1 MADQIVDLNLLQF
14 LQPQANAN
22 ANPSEAS
29 ATIPH
34 VYLYKGG
41 PVPRHVTRIRID
53 KSIQFIPDE
62 AFSESNVQEVEMHNG
77 VYKIGG
83 LAFYNCRCLE
93 RISGATGVRVVDE
106 GAFFGCRRLKD
117 VEFGKKLE
125 RIGQGAFS
133 WCKSLRGLK
142 IPSVKIVDRY
152 AFQYCVN
159 MTNVEFGEGL
169 EQMGEFAFLCCYSL
183 QRVAMPLKGDL
194 ISDDNVFNGCGN
206 LANIELVGAV
216 HNTLSHFSMQ
226 VWRDEMND
234 EIDRINQVLSD
245 ISAEGKTVAVRQWI
259 RTAHARVQHF
269 TNEHNNSLEE
279 CATLLELALW
289 RDHLNDEPDDND
301 SESSLEAKPKKK
313 ARIDSNSAR
322 KERRMTCGA
331 NVVIKNVLPF
341 LQLK

>member
-1 MADQIVDLNLLQF
+1 M
-14 LQPQANAN
+14 
-22 ANPSEAS
+22 
-29 ATIPH
+29 
-34 VYLYKGG
+34 G
-41 PVPRHVTRIRID
+41 
-53 KSIQFIPDE
+53 
-62 AFSESNVQEVEMHNG
+62 
-77 VYKIGG
+77 
-83 LAFYNCRCLE
+83 
-93 RISGATGVRVVDE
+93 

-117 VEFGKKLE
+117 VEFGSKKLE

-133 WCKSLRGLK
+133 RCKSLQGLK

-159 MTNVEFGEGL
+159 MTNVEFGKGL

-183 QRVAMPLKGDL
+183 QRIAMPLKEDL
-194 ISDDNVFNGCGN
+194 IRDDNVFNGCGN
-206 LANIELVGAV
+206 LAHIELVGAV
-216 HNTLSHFSMQ
+216 HNTISHFSLQ
-226 VWRDEMND
+226 VWKDEMND

-245 ISAEGKTVAVRQWI
+245 ISAEEKTPAVRQWI
-259 RTAHARVQHF
+259 RTVHARLQHF

-289 RDHLNDEPDDND
+289 RDNLNDEQGDTDN
-301 SESSLEAKPKKK
+301 ESSQEAKPKKK
-313 ARIDSNSAR
+313 ARIDADVAVAR